1 MSESKKKE
9 ETTPSMSP
17 EEKPGMQD
25 YRSKEK
31 QSSSDM
37 AKRAD
42 FDSITTVPTP
52 EGDVQVE
59 TKLEVPLE
67 DNKENVKSEQNLP
80 RLKHYQKKNLRLQQF
95 PKKSFQKNRLKVQQ
109 GSAREYQTI
118 SPSILHTPSVCE
130 SIMIL

>member
-1 MSESKKKE
+1 MN
-9 ETTPSMSP
+9 P
-17 EEKPGMQD
+17 EEKPGLQD
-25 YRSKEK
+25 YRSKER

-37 AKRAD
+37 VKRTD
-42 FDSITTVPTP
+42 FDSITTLPTP

-67 DNKENVKSEQNLP
+67 NDKENVKSETKSPKVKTLSEED
-80 RLKHYQKKNLRLQQF
+80 LRLQQF
-95 PKKSFQKNRLKVQQ
+95 PMKSFQKNRLKVQQ

>member
-9 ETTPSMSP
+9 ETTPSMNP
-17 EEKPGMQD
+17 EEKPGLQD

-31 QSSSDM
+31 RSSSDM
-37 AKRAD
+37 AKRTD

-67 DNKENVKSEQNLP
+67 NDKENVKSET
-80 RLKHYQKKNLRLQQF
+80 KS
-95 PKKSFQKNRLKVQQ
+95 PKVKTLSEEEPSSFQKNRLKVQQ

-118 SPSILHTPSVCE
+118 SPSILHT
-130 SIMIL
+130 

>member
-9 ETTPSMSP
+9 ETKPSMNP
-17 EEKPGMQD
+17 EEKPGLQD

-31 QSSSDM
+31 RSSSDM
-37 AKRAD
+37 AKRTD

-52 EGDVQVE
+52 EGDVQLE
-59 TKLEVPLE
+59 TRLEVPLE
-67 DNKENVKSEQNLP
+67 NDKENVKSET
-80 RLKHYQKKNLRLQQF
+80 KS
-95 PKKSFQKNRLKVQQ
+95 PKVKTLSEEEPSITTVSKEELSEKSSESA
-109 GSAREYQTI
+109 SAREYQTI